1 MIGRDKS
8 FEVME
13 HVLKQTGADQAEV
26 RLQGE
31 NFNMSRFAR
40 NTIHQNLT
48 KNNATLT
55 LKVVFGKKIGTATV
69 NRLDSEGI
77 KQLVETAEM
86 LAKLQE
92 DNRDFVSLPEPTDH
106 QDMTNY
112 YAATAT
118 CTPEERAKTIEA
130 VINAADKVDYLAYGS
145 FFTETSEL
153 AVLSSLG
160 TRAYNQSTSSY
171 LRTVIG
177 NDRDPGTGYADSL
190 SRNVADID
198 AAAVGEEA
206 VKRALLSQGGRDITT
221 GEYEVVFTPYA
232 VSDLIRFLGYLGFNG
247 GAVQDGRSFMSSKMG
262 QQITGS
268 NISIW
273 DDAYN
278 PHTLNMPFDMEGVAK
293 QKISLIEDGIARGA
307 VYDSFAAH
315 KDGNKSTGHA
325 MPRYVGG
332 LPANMV
338 MAAGSSS
345 LDEMIK
351 NTKKGIYITRFHYT
365 HCPEPMEVIMTGTT
379 RDGTYYIENG
389 EIKHPIKNLRMT
401 DSVLRVLSH
410 ASLISADRKLQR
422 DWWSTFNSLLPAI
435 KVEKCKF
442 TGATTF

>member
-1 MIGRDKS
+1 MIGQDKS
-8 FEVME
+8 FEVLE
-13 HVLKQTGADQAEV
+13 HILKLTSADQAEV

-48 KNNATLT
+48 KNNAVVT
-55 LKVVFGKKIGTATV
+55 LKVVFGKKIGTATI
-69 NRLDSEGI
+69 NRLDSSSL

-92 DNRDFVSLPEPTDH
+92 DNSDFISLPEPSEI
-106 QDMTNY
+106 QAMNNF
-112 YAATAT
+112 YAKTAD

-130 VINAADKVDYLAYGS
+130 VIRTADKENYLAYGS
-145 FFTETSEL
+145 CFTETTEL
-153 AVLSSLG
+153 AVLNSLG
-160 TRAYNQSTSSY
+160 TKAYNQATSAY

-177 NDRDPGTGYADSL
+177 NDRDPGTGYADAL

-198 AAAVGEEA
+198 ATAVGEEA
-206 VKRALLSQGGRDITT
+206 TKRAVLSQGGQDIET

-262 QQITGS
+262 QQITGQ

-278 PHTLNMPFDMEGVAK
+278 SSTLNVPFDLEGVAK
-293 QKISLIEDGIARGA
+293 QRISLIENGIARGA

-338 MAAGSSS
+338 MAGGDSS
-345 LDEMIK
+345 LEEMIK
-351 NTKKGIYITRFHYT
+351 NTKRGIYITRFHYT

-410 ASLISADRKLQR
+410 ISMLSADRKLQR

-435 KVEKCKF
+435 KAEKCKF
-442 TGATTF
+442 TGSTTF